1 MYFTLFYKIE
11 LKKKKKK
18 KKIINKFINIQTL
31 QYNIKIDN

>member
-18 KKIINKFINIQTL
+18 KKVINNFINIQTL

>member
-18 KKIINKFINIQTL
+18 KKFINKFINIQTL

>member
-18 KKIINKFINIQTL
+18 KKVINNFINIKTL
-31 QYNIKIDN
+31 KYNFKINN

>member
-18 KKIINKFINIQTL
+18 KKVINKFIKIQTL
-31 QYNIKIDN
+31 KKNIKIEN